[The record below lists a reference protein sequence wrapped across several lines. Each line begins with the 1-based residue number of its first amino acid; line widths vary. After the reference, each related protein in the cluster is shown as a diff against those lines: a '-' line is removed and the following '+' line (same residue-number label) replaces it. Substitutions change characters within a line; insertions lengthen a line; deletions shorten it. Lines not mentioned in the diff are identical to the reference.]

1 MKDTM
6 KIFGKKIGRASCRER
21 IQTVLSKKARYRE
34 KAAALLSF
42 GGEKILKRVWNSK
55 FAVKRK

>member
-1 MKDTM
+1 MKRT
-6 KIFGKKIGRASCRER
+6 R

-42 GGEKILKRVWNSK
+42 GGEKILKKVWNSK